1 MGLESALD
9 IFINRMKKGGNM
21 VFLIFMVSFLVSFI
35 SFPIVIPRL
44 KEAGIIGKNMNSESQ
59 EEIPEMGGLVIA
71 IGFGAGIV
79 ATIFL
84 RTFFDIFL
92 SVSLTPILAV
102 LSTVLIVVLIGI
114 FDDLISI
121 RQGFKAIMPIFAAL
135 PLMAIKEGD
144 SLMKIP
150 GLEIINFGIF
160 YSLILV
166 PLGITGAANAV
177 NMLAGFNGLEAGM
190 GIVAIGSLAIIA
202 YLMGQITS
210 LIILIAA
217 FGALLATLY
226 YNWYPAKILVGDVG
240 TFTIGAVIASSVIIG
255 NYEAAGIILMIP
267 YMVDFLIKAKNH
279 FPSKNWWGIY
289 KNGKLYCPDSG
300 PVGLCQLI
308 MRFSGGIS
316 ERNLVLVLMGIETI
330 FGVIAILIYID

>member
-1 MGLESALD
+1 M
-9 IFINRMKKGGNM
+9 I
-21 VFLIFMVSFLVSFI
+21 FLIFMVSFSI
-35 SFPIVIPRL
+35 SFMGFHIIIPRL
-44 KEAGIIGKNMNSESQ
+44 KKAGIVGKNMNSEKQ

-92 SVSLTPILAV
+92 LVSLTPILAV

-114 FDDLISI
+114 FDDLISVS
-121 RQGFKAIMPIFAAL
+121 QGIKAFMPVFAAL
-135 PLMAIKEGD
+135 PLMAIKEGQY
-144 SLMKIP
+144 LMKIP
-150 GLEIINFGIF
+150 LNGIVNFGVY

-190 GIVAIGSLAIIA
+190 GVVAVGSLVIIA
-202 YLMGQITS
+202 CLLGEVTA

-217 FGALLATLY
+217 LGALLATLY

-240 TFTIGAVIASSVIIG
+240 TLTIGAVIASAVIIG
-255 NYEAAGIILMIP
+255 NFEAAGIILIIP

-279 FPSKNWWGIY
+279 FPGKNWWGIY

-308 MRFSGGIS
+308 MKLFGGIS
-316 ERNLVLVLMGIETI
+316 ERNLVLVLMGVEAI
-330 FGVIAILIYID
+330 FGVMAILVYVY

>member
-1 MGLESALD
+1 
-9 IFINRMKKGGNM
+9 M
-21 VFLIFMVSFLVSFI
+21 VFLIFIASFAVSFVG
-35 SFPIVIPRL
+35 FPVIIPRL
-44 KEAGIIGKNMNSESQ
+44 KEAGIVGKNMNSEKQ

-92 SVSLTPILAV
+92 SVSLTPILAS

-121 RQGFKAIMPIFAAL
+121 RQGIKAIMPVFAAL
-135 PLMAIKEGD
+135 PLMAIKEGY

-150 GLEIINFGIF
+150 GLGIINFGIF

-202 YLMGQITS
+202 YLMGQTTS
-210 LIILIAA
+210 FIILIAA
-217 FGALLATLY
+217 LGALLATLY

-240 TFTIGAVIASSVIIG
+240 TLTIGAIIASAVIIG
-255 NYEAAGIILMIP
+255 NYEAAGVILMIP

-279 FPSKNWWGIY
+279 FPAKNWWGIY
-289 KNGKLYCPDSG
+289 KDGKLYCPDSS

-308 MRFSGGIS
+308 MKLCGGIS
-316 ERNLVLVLMGIETI
+316 ERNLVLVLMGIEAV
-330 FGVIAILIYID
+330 FGVVAILLYV